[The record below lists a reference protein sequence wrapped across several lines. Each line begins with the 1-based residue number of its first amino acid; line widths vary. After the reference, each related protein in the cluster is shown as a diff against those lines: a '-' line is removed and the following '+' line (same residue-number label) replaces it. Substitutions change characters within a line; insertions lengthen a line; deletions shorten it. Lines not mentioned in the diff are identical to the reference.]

1 MSIAYPNNLNRI
13 PNGPVEKELFRW
25 ADYVELL
32 CLSNPDGV
40 ISDADVYAMIRH
52 GNDLQADTEQETVAN
67 LRANPS
73 DKWESRLNDYY
84 RILSYRKEFF
94 GEAYPFEL
102 SGSNTLARNDSLT
115 EKQYLYIFLLF
126 ASNLSYHSENQKIL
140 TDTFELV
147 SLEAVKKIMPM
158 QSEVHLF
165 GTSRTNSR
173 YTGDVFT
180 RICRLAS
187 DLRARVLC
195 EATHFSGN
203 TAGDGGLDIVG
214 WKPFEDPAPGMPV
227 ILSQCACSKDMWK
240 SKQSAIHHT
249 KWDNRL
255 LLTTP
260 FAPVMCVP
268 FSFRKADGLWE
279 NSDDIEKTLLIDRD
293 RIINLLDDDYAFFT
307 DSEAYPLMVEL
318 AEKRLSA

>member
-1 MSIAYPNNLNRI
+1 MSATYPDNLNRI

-40 ISDADVYAMIRH
+40 VSDAEVYAMIRH
-52 GNDLQADTEQETVAN
+52 GNDLQADTEQEN
-67 LRANPS
+67 SRAHTS
-73 DKWESRLNDYY
+73 DRWESRLNDYY
-84 RILSYRKEFF
+84 RILSYRREFF
-94 GEAYPFEL
+94 DAAYPFEL
-102 SGSNTLARNDSLT
+102 SGSNTLTRKALLT

-126 ASNLSYHSENQKIL
+126 ASNLSYHRENQKIL

-147 SLEAVKKIMPM
+147 SLEAIKKIMPM

-165 GTSRTNSR
+165 GTSRTDSR
-173 YTGDVFT
+173 YAGDVYT
-180 RICRLAS
+180 RICRLGE
-187 DLRARVLC
+187 DLRAQVLC
-195 EATHFSGN
+195 NESHFSGN

-214 WKPFEDPAPGMPV
+214 WKPFKDQAPGMPV
-227 ILSQCACSKDMWK
+227 VLSQCACSKDMWK
-240 SKQSAIHHT
+240 SKQSSIHHT

-255 LLTTP
+255 LWTTP
-260 FAPVMCVP
+260 FSPVMCVP
-268 FSFRKADGLWE
+268 FSFRKATGLWE

-293 RIINLLDDDYAFFT
+293 RIINLLEEEDCTFFT
-307 DSEAYPLMVEL
+307 GSEAYPLMVEL